1 MPFSSHPQL
10 TQVFVLTPGYF
21 SHSLNTITKPS
32 FTIPDITRTVSTSK
46 SITQSNNLTLSSLNQ
61 L

>member
-46 SITQSNNLTLSSLNQ
+46 SITQSNNLT
-61 L
+61 